1 MVQHAVL
8 STNLGDSQADFLN
21 LYFFFPC
28 IPSCISFMSNI
39 SFSSF
44 YLSPLRPPRD
54 RLRPQLLLLLRGH
67 RLEAAAKGLHP
78 RGKPGEGENI
88 LMIGVVSKNMCFK

>member
-1 MVQHAVL
+1 
-8 STNLGDSQADFLN
+8 
-21 LYFFFPC
+21 
-28 IPSCISFMSNI
+28 MSNI

-44 YLSPLRPPRD
+44 YFSPLRPPRD

-88 LMIGVVSKNMCFK
+88 TLIGVVSLCLRICVLSKPNDLGGGRM